1 MRNKIFSGLLFL
13 STAAVIIASVLI
25 AVIMYQGSM
34 TTMQRDLR
42 QEATF
47 IKMGL
52 EQSGKSYLQALTMES
67 GKLTRVTLIAPDGRV
82 IYDNHVA
89 AEKMLNH
96 KDREEVQEA
105 LASGIGLAER
115 MSDTLSEKT
124 FYFAL
129 RLDNGDILR
138 VARTT
143 DSVFATV
150 AGSIPY
156 MIAVVLVV
164 ALVAM
169 LLARR
174 ITDKMV
180 LPLDQV
186 DLENPLEND
195 TYDELAPFLTRI
207 AQQQRQVSEGLKQL
221 RQKQNELA
229 AITQSMNEG
238 LILLNDRQNI
248 LSINDSAAK
257 LFGLQDHEVVGK
269 NILTLERGQEVQ
281 ELLQKVAVGG
291 SGESLYQKDG
301 RFYQLCGS
309 SVGGKGSVL
318 LIFDVTEKRA
328 AETLRREFSANV
340 SHELKTPLQSI
351 LGYAEIMKNGLVQE
365 GDKQRFLEKIY
376 SEAGHLIV
384 LIDNIMKLSRLDES
398 ANNMNNLEIIEL
410 KKLAEGTVQRL
421 QEQAA
426 GKNVAISVS
435 GCEAE
440 VEGVPAVLSE
450 VIYNLI
456 DNGIK
461 YNRENG
467 SVEITVAV
475 IPGEAVLT
483 FKDTGC
489 GIGSADKERVFER
502 FYRVDKSHFKETGGT
517 GLGLSIVKHGVMSH
531 KGRIEL
537 ESELDKGT
545 TIKIFLPRK

>member
-1 MRNKIFSGLLFL
+1 MRNKIFSGLLWL

-34 TTMQRDLR
+34 TTMQHDLR
-42 QEATF
+42 QEAAF
-47 IKMGL
+47 IKIGM
-52 EQSGKSYLQALTMES
+52 EQGEKSYLQALQAE
-67 GKLTRVTLIAPDGRV
+67 GNKVTRVTLVAPDGKV
-82 IYDNHVA
+82 LYDNYVP

-96 KDREEVQEA
+96 KDREEVQSA
-105 LASGIGLAER
+105 LTDGVGWAER

-124 FYFAL
+124 FYYAL
-129 RLDNGDILR
+129 RLENGDVLR

-156 MIAVVLVV
+156 MIAVVLLV
-164 ALVAM
+164 AFVAM

-180 LPLDQV
+180 LPLEQV
-186 DLENPLEND
+186 DLEHPLEND

-207 AQQQRQVSEGLKQL
+207 SQQQKQVSEGLQQL
-221 RQKQNELA
+221 RQKQNELT

-248 LSINDSAAK
+248 LSINDSAAR
-257 LFGLQDHEVVGK
+257 LFGLQGNEVAGK

-281 ELLQKVAVGG
+281 ELLQKVAAAG

-301 RFYQLCGS
+301 RYYQLCGS

-376 SEAGHLIV
+376 SEAGHLIG
-384 LIDNIMKLSRLDES
+384 LIDNIMKLSRLDE
-398 ANNMNNLEIIEL
+398 AAGDMKNLEMVEL
-410 KKLAEGTVQRL
+410 KKLAEITAQRL
-421 QEQAA
+421 QAQAA
-426 GKNVAISVS
+426 GKNITVSVS

-440 VEGVPAVLSE
+440 VEGVPAILGE

-461 YNRENG
+461 YNRDG
-467 SVEITVAV
+467 GRVDVTVAV
-475 IPGEAVLT
+475 APGEAVLT

-517 GLGLSIVKHGVMSH
+517 GLGLSIVKHGILFH
-531 KGRIEL
+531 QGRIEL
-537 ESELDKGT
+537 ESELEQGT

>member
-517 GLGLSIVKHGVMSH
+517 GLGLSIVKHGVMFH
-531 KGRIEL
+531 KGRIGL